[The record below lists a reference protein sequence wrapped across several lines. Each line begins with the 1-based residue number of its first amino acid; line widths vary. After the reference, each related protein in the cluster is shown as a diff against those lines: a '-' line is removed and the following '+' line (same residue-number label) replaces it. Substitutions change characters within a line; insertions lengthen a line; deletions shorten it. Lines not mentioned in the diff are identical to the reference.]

1 MRRHLGAAGRAF
13 GGGGVASSSCSSAFT
28 SSSSCASTGS
38 VGIEAAST
46 SNPAESCN
54 RLAAAISNERL
65 SMALESVLETALQ
78 LILESAPELV
88 PESAPK
94 LVLEVVLTKLEQK
107 MATDELVLCPF
118 AQIRCPKK
126 ETGMKHRRKQSRSK
140 SDDKLCVRKREMV
153 RRNYRTRER

>member
-126 ETGMKHRRKQSRSK
+126 ETGMKHKGIF
-140 SDDKLCVRKREMV
+140 LLGGLL
-153 RRNYRTRER
+153 NF